1 MLFHVPLENV
11 LTSAFLYCWCQC
23 AGGAWCVVEK
33 AALVSSPESRLV
45 LLALSL
51 CGISQSSAGRTD
63 SPGNFI
69 QNEKG
74 KKEKALLS
82 SSVGIAQQARC
93 IFPVEARCDPS

>member
-33 AALVSSPESRLV
+33 ATLLSSPESRLV
-45 LLALSL
+45 LLASSL

-63 SPGNFI
+63 SPGNLI

-74 KKEKALLS
+74 KKEKKPCSPAPL
-82 SSVGIAQQARC
+82 A
-93 IFPVEARCDPS
+93 